1 MEHMYKE
8 LFLFKWALLLLFIT
22 VVGSVAANLALPMYL
37 SEVINTA
44 IPNGDK
50 VQVVSIGGTMLL
62 FVLLGVV
69 CSVGTGF
76 FASLASVGFGKSVR
90 SKIFRKVQFYSQ
102 TEFDGFSTSS
112 LITRTNNDVVQV
124 QTFMNMLLK
133 VCLMAPIMCIG
144 GVVLALAKSATMS
157 MILIIS
163 LPVMIAFVLIIARLA
178 SPLSRKMQE
187 KLDEINLVTREKLT
201 GIRVAR
207 AFGTEQFEEQR
218 FHRVNDE
225 FMLNTIR
232 MNSIMGIMI
241 PGLSLIL
248 YATMVALIAFGG
260 YQIINIHTA
269 IPIGDIIA
277 VIQYVMQ
284 IMMSVMMLSM
294 IFVMYPRAAVS
305 AGRINEVLETLPA
318 VSGSD
323 DGVTETDRR
332 GYVSFRDV
340 TFTFPHAEAPAI
352 EHISFDSAPGE
363 VTAIIGSTGS
373 GKSTLV
379 NLIPRFYDVQ
389 QGEVLVDGVNVKDME
404 LRTLRGKIGLVPQK
418 AFLFKGTIA
427 ENVGYGLE
435 HPDQRDVEHAVS
447 IAQSYDFVTAK
458 EGGFEAPI
466 SQGGSNV
473 SGGQRQRLA
482 IARAIARKPEI
493 YLFDDSFSALDY
505 KTDAALRAALLTE
518 AGDATVI
525 LVAQRVSTIKNADR
539 ILVLE
544 DGRCVGQGRHEE
556 LMKSC
561 EVYREIVY
569 SQLTQEEAGKNE
581 TKQP

>member
-1 MEHMYKE
+1 MKKMYKE
-8 LFLFKWALLLLFIT
+8 LFLFKWALLLLILT
-22 VVGSVAANLALPMYL
+22 VIGSVAANLALPMYL

-44 IPNGDK
+44 IPAGDK
-50 VQVVSIGGTMLL
+50 VRIVSIGGTMLL
-62 FVLLGVV
+62 FVLLGVL

-76 FASLASVGFGKSVR
+76 FASLASVGFGRNVR
-90 SKIFRKVQFYSQ
+90 SRIFRKVQYYSQ

-144 GVVLALAKSATMS
+144 GVVLALAKSVTMS
-157 MILIIS
+157 MILIVS

-207 AFGTEQFEEQR
+207 AFGTEQFEEER
-218 FHRVNDE
+218 FNRVNDE
-225 FMLNTIR
+225 FMVNTVR
-232 MNSIMGIMI
+232 MNSVMGIMI

-305 AGRINEVLETLPA
+305 AGRINEVLDTVPVVA
-318 VSGSD
+318 D
-323 DGVTETDRR
+323 CDGAVTETGIK

-340 TFTFPHAEAPAI
+340 TFTFPNAEAPAL
-352 EHISFDSAPGE
+352 EHISFDSSPRE
-363 VTAIIGSTGS
+363 VTAVIGSTGS
-373 GKSTLV
+373 GKSTLI

-389 QGEVLVDGVNVKDME
+389 EGEILVDGVNVKEMSLE
-404 LRTLRGKIGLVPQK
+404 TLRGKIGLVPQK
-418 AFLFKGTIA
+418 AFLFRGTIA
-427 ENVGYGLE
+427 ENVGYGQE
-435 HPDQRDVEHAVS
+435 EPNQANVEHAVMT
-447 IAQSYDFVTAK
+447 AQSYDFVTAK
-458 EGGFEAPI
+458 EGGFDAPI
-466 SQGGSNV
+466 SQGGANV

-493 YLFDDSFSALDY
+493 YIFDDSFSALDY
-505 KTDAALRAALLTE
+505 KTDAALRKALLSE
-518 AGDATVI
+518 AKEATVI

-569 SQLTQEEAGKNE
+569 SQLTQEEAEKDE
-581 TKQP
+581 V

>member
-1 MEHMYKE
+1 MKKMYKE
-8 LFLFKWALLLLFIT
+8 LFLFKWALLLLILT
-22 VVGSVAANLALPMYL
+22 VIGSVAANLALPMYL

-44 IPNGDK
+44 IPAGDK
-50 VQVVSIGGTMLL
+50 VRIVSIGGTMLL
-62 FVLLGVV
+62 FVLMGVL

-76 FASLASVGFGKSVR
+76 FASLASVGFGRNVR
-90 SKIFRKVQFYSQ
+90 SRIFRKVQYYSQ

-133 VCLMAPIMCIG
+133 VCLMAPVMCIG
-144 GVVLALAKSATMS
+144 GVVLALAKSVTMS
-157 MILIIS
+157 MILIVS

-207 AFGTEQFEEQR
+207 AFGTEQFEEER
-218 FHRVNDE
+218 FNRVNDE
-225 FMLNTIR
+225 FMVNTVR
-232 MNSIMGIMI
+232 MNSVMGIMI

-305 AGRINEVLETLPA
+305 AGRINEVLDTVPVVA
-318 VSGSD
+318 D
-323 DGVTETDRR
+323 CDGAVTETGIK

-340 TFTFPHAEAPAI
+340 TFTFPNAEAPAL
-352 EHISFDSAPGE
+352 EHISFDSSPGE
-363 VTAIIGSTGS
+363 VTAVIGSTGS
-373 GKSTLV
+373 GKSTLI

-389 QGEVLVDGVNVKDME
+389 EGAILVDGVNVKEMSLE
-404 LRTLRGKIGLVPQK
+404 TLRGKIGLVPQK
-418 AFLFKGTIA
+418 AFLFRGTIP
-427 ENVGYGLE
+427 ENVGYGQE
-435 HPDQRDVEHAVS
+435 EPNQANVEHAVMT
-447 IAQSYDFVTAK
+447 AQSYDFVTAK
-458 EGGFEAPI
+458 EGGFDAPI
-466 SQGGSNV
+466 SQGGANV

-493 YLFDDSFSALDY
+493 YIFDDSFSALDY
-505 KTDAALRAALLTE
+505 KTDAALRKALLSE
-518 AGDATVI
+518 AKEATVI

-569 SQLTQEEAGKNE
+569 SQLTQEEAEKDE
-581 TKQP
+581 V

>member
-1 MEHMYKE
+1 MKKMYKE
-8 LFLFKWALLLLFIT
+8 LFLFKWALLLLILT
-22 VVGSVAANLALPMYL
+22 VIGSVAANLALPMYL

-44 IPNGDK
+44 IPAGDK
-50 VQVVSIGGTMLL
+50 VRIVSIGGTMLL
-62 FVLLGVV
+62 FVLLGVL

-76 FASLASVGFGKSVR
+76 FASLASVGFGRNVR
-90 SKIFRKVQFYSQ
+90 SRIFRKVQYYSQ

-144 GVVLALAKSATMS
+144 GVVLALAKSVTMS
-157 MILIIS
+157 MILIVS

-207 AFGTEQFEEQR
+207 AFGTEQFEEER
-218 FHRVNDE
+218 FNRVNDE
-225 FMLNTIR
+225 FMVNTVR
-232 MNSIMGIMI
+232 MNSVMGIMI

-305 AGRINEVLETLPA
+305 AGRINEVLDTVPVVA
-318 VSGSD
+318 D
-323 DGVTETDRR
+323 CDGAVTETGIK

-340 TFTFPHAEAPAI
+340 TFTFPNAEAPAL
-352 EHISFDSAPGE
+352 EHISFDSSPGE
-363 VTAIIGSTGS
+363 VTAVIGSTGS
-373 GKSTLV
+373 GKSTLI

-389 QGEVLVDGVNVKDME
+389 EGEILVDGVNVKEMSLE
-404 LRTLRGKIGLVPQK
+404 TLRDKIGLVPQK
-418 AFLFKGTIA
+418 AFLFRGTIA
-427 ENVGYGLE
+427 ENVGYGQE
-435 HPDQRDVEHAVS
+435 EPNQANVEHAVMT
-447 IAQSYDFVTAK
+447 AQSYDFVTAK
-458 EGGFEAPI
+458 EGGFDAPI
-466 SQGGSNV
+466 SQGGANV

-493 YLFDDSFSALDY
+493 YIFDDSFSALDY
-505 KTDAALRAALLTE
+505 KTDAALRKALLSE
-518 AGDATVI
+518 AKEATVI

-569 SQLTQEEAGKNE
+569 SQLTQEEAEKDE
-581 TKQP
+581 V

>member
-1 MEHMYKE
+1 MKKMYKE
-8 LFLFKWALLLLFIT
+8 LFLFKWALLLLILT
-22 VVGSVAANLALPMYL
+22 VIGSVAANLALPMYL

-44 IPNGDK
+44 IPAGDK
-50 VQVVSIGGTMLL
+50 VRIVSIGGTMLL
-62 FVLLGVV
+62 FVLLGVL

-76 FASLASVGFGKSVR
+76 FASLASVGFGRNVR
-90 SKIFRKVQFYSQ
+90 SRIFRKVQYYSQ
-102 TEFDGFSTSS
+102 TEFDEFSTSS

-144 GVVLALAKSATMS
+144 GVVLALAKSVTMS
-157 MILIIS
+157 MILIVS

-207 AFGTEQFEEQR
+207 AFGTEQFEEER
-218 FHRVNDE
+218 FNRVNDE
-225 FMLNTIR
+225 FMINTVR
-232 MNSIMGIMI
+232 MNSVMGIMI

-305 AGRINEVLETLPA
+305 AGRINEVLDTVPVVA
-318 VSGSD
+318 D
-323 DGVTETDRR
+323 CDGAVTETGIK

-340 TFTFPHAEAPAI
+340 TFTFPNAEAPAL
-352 EHISFDSAPGE
+352 EHISFDSSPGE
-363 VTAIIGSTGS
+363 VTAVIGSTGS
-373 GKSTLV
+373 GKSTLI

-389 QGEVLVDGVNVKDME
+389 EGEILVDGVNVKEMSLE
-404 LRTLRGKIGLVPQK
+404 TLRGKIGLVPQK
-418 AFLFKGTIA
+418 AFLFRGTIA
-427 ENVGYGLE
+427 ENVGYGQDE
-435 HPDQRDVEHAVS
+435 PNQANVEHAVMT
-447 IAQSYDFVTAK
+447 AQSYDFVTAK
-458 EGGFEAPI
+458 EGGFDAPI
-466 SQGGSNV
+466 SQGGANV

-493 YLFDDSFSALDY
+493 YIFDDSFSALDY
-505 KTDAALRAALLTE
+505 KTDAALRKALLSE
-518 AGDATVI
+518 AKEATVI

-569 SQLTQEEAGKNE
+569 SQLTQEEAEKDE
-581 TKQP
+581 V

>member
-1 MEHMYKE
+1 MKKMYKE
-8 LFLFKWALLLLFIT
+8 LFLFKWALLLLILT
-22 VVGSVAANLALPMYL
+22 VIGSVAANLALPMYL

-44 IPNGDK
+44 IPAGDK
-50 VQVVSIGGTMLL
+50 VRIVSIGGTMLL
-62 FVLLGVV
+62 FVLLGVL

-76 FASLASVGFGKSVR
+76 FASLASVGFGRNVR
-90 SKIFRKVQFYSQ
+90 SRIFRKVQYYSQ

-144 GVVLALAKSATMS
+144 GVVLALAKSVTMS
-157 MILIIS
+157 MILIVS

-207 AFGTEQFEEQR
+207 AFGTEQFEEER
-218 FHRVNDE
+218 FNRVNDE
-225 FMLNTIR
+225 FMVNTVR
-232 MNSIMGIMI
+232 MNSVMGIMI

-305 AGRINEVLETLPA
+305 AGRINEVLDTVPVVA
-318 VSGSD
+318 D
-323 DGVTETDRR
+323 CDGAVTETGIK

-340 TFTFPHAEAPAI
+340 TFTFPNAEAPAL
-352 EHISFDSAPGE
+352 EHISFDSSPGE
-363 VTAIIGSTGS
+363 VTAVIGSTGS
-373 GKSTLV
+373 GKSTLI

-389 QGEVLVDGVNVKDME
+389 EGEILVDGVNVKEMSLE
-404 LRTLRGKIGLVPQK
+404 TLRGKIGLVPQK
-418 AFLFKGTIA
+418 AFLFRGTIA
-427 ENVGYGLE
+427 ENVGYGQE
-435 HPDQRDVEHAVS
+435 VPNQANVEHAVMT
-447 IAQSYDFVTAK
+447 AQSYDFVTAK
-458 EGGFEAPI
+458 EGGFDAPI
-466 SQGGSNV
+466 SQGGANV

-493 YLFDDSFSALDY
+493 YIFDDSFSALDY
-505 KTDAALRAALLTE
+505 KTDAALRKALLSE
-518 AGDATVI
+518 AKEATVI

-569 SQLTQEEAGKNE
+569 SQLTQEEAEKDE
-581 TKQP
+581 V

>member
-1 MEHMYKE
+1 MKKMYKE
-8 LFLFKWALLLLFIT
+8 LFLFKWALLLLILT
-22 VVGSVAANLALPMYL
+22 VIGSVAANLALPMYL

-44 IPNGDK
+44 IPAGDK
-50 VQVVSIGGTMLL
+50 VRIVSIGGTMLL
-62 FVLLGVV
+62 FVLLGVL

-76 FASLASVGFGKSVR
+76 FASLASVGFGRNVR
-90 SKIFRKVQFYSQ
+90 SRIFRKVQYYSQ

-144 GVVLALAKSATMS
+144 GVVLALAKSVTMS
-157 MILIIS
+157 MILIVS
-163 LPVMIAFVLIIARLA
+163 LPVMIAFVLIIARLP

-207 AFGTEQFEEQR
+207 AFGTEQFEEER
-218 FHRVNDE
+218 FNRVNDE
-225 FMLNTIR
+225 FMVNTVR
-232 MNSIMGIMI
+232 MNSVMGIMI

-305 AGRINEVLETLPA
+305 AGRINEVLDTVPVVA
-318 VSGSD
+318 D
-323 DGVTETDRR
+323 CDGAVTETGIK

-340 TFTFPHAEAPAI
+340 TFTFPNAEAPAL
-352 EHISFDSAPGE
+352 EHISFDSSPGE
-363 VTAIIGSTGS
+363 VTAVIGSTGS
-373 GKSTLV
+373 GKSTLI

-389 QGEVLVDGVNVKDME
+389 EGEILVDGVNVKEMSLE
-404 LRTLRGKIGLVPQK
+404 TLRGKIGLVPQK
-418 AFLFKGTIA
+418 AFLFRGTIA
-427 ENVGYGLE
+427 ENVGYGQGE
-435 HPDQRDVEHAVS
+435 PNQANVEHAVMT
-447 IAQSYDFVTAK
+447 AQSYDFVTAK
-458 EGGFEAPI
+458 EGGFDAPI
-466 SQGGSNV
+466 SQGGANV

-493 YLFDDSFSALDY
+493 YIFDDSFSALDY
-505 KTDAALRAALLTE
+505 KTDAALRKALLSE
-518 AGDATVI
+518 AKEATVI

-569 SQLTQEEAGKNE
+569 SQLTQEEAEKDE
-581 TKQP
+581 V

>member
-1 MEHMYKE
+1 MKKMYKE
-8 LFLFKWALLLLFIT
+8 LFLFKWALLLLILT
-22 VVGSVAANLALPMYL
+22 VIGSVAANLALPMYL

-44 IPNGDK
+44 IPAGDK
-50 VQVVSIGGTMLL
+50 VRIVSIGGTMLL
-62 FVLLGVV
+62 FVLLGVL

-76 FASLASVGFGKSVR
+76 FASLASVGFGRNVR
-90 SKIFRKVQFYSQ
+90 SRIFRKVQYYSQ

-144 GVVLALAKSATMS
+144 GVVLALAKSVTMS
-157 MILIIS
+157 MILIVS

-207 AFGTEQFEEQR
+207 AFGTEQFEEER
-218 FHRVNDE
+218 FNRVNDE
-225 FMLNTIR
+225 FMVNTVR
-232 MNSIMGIMI
+232 MNSVMGIMI

-305 AGRINEVLETLPA
+305 AGRINEVLDTVPVVA
-318 VSGSD
+318 D
-323 DGVTETDRR
+323 CDGAVTETGIK

-340 TFTFPHAEAPAI
+340 TFTFPNAEAPAL
-352 EHISFDSAPGE
+352 EHISFDSSPGE
-363 VTAIIGSTGS
+363 VTAVIGSTGS
-373 GKSTLV
+373 GKSTLI

-389 QGEVLVDGVNVKDME
+389 EGEILVDGVNVKEMSLE
-404 LRTLRGKIGLVPQK
+404 TLRRKIGLVPQK
-418 AFLFKGTIA
+418 AFLFRGTIA
-427 ENVGYGLE
+427 ENVGYGQE
-435 HPDQRDVEHAVS
+435 EPNQANVEHAVMT
-447 IAQSYDFVTAK
+447 AQSYDFVTAK
-458 EGGFEAPI
+458 EGGFDAPI
-466 SQGGSNV
+466 SQGGANV

-493 YLFDDSFSALDY
+493 YIFDDSFSALDY
-505 KTDAALRAALLTE
+505 KTDAALRKALLSE
-518 AGDATVI
+518 AKEATVI

-569 SQLTQEEAGKNE
+569 SQLTQEEAEKDE
-581 TKQP
+581 V

>member
-1 MEHMYKE
+1 MKKMYKE
-8 LFLFKWALLLLFIT
+8 LFLFKWALLLLILT
-22 VVGSVAANLALPMYL
+22 VIGSVAANLALPMYL

-44 IPNGDK
+44 IPAGDK
-50 VQVVSIGGTMLL
+50 VRIVSIGGTMLL
-62 FVLLGVV
+62 FVLLGVL

-76 FASLASVGFGKSVR
+76 FASLASVGFGRNVR
-90 SKIFRKVQFYSQ
+90 SRIFRKVQYYSQ

-144 GVVLALAKSATMS
+144 GVVQALAKSVTMS
-157 MILIIS
+157 MILIVS

-207 AFGTEQFEEQR
+207 AFGTEQFEEER
-218 FHRVNDE
+218 FNRVNDE
-225 FMLNTIR
+225 FMVNTVR
-232 MNSIMGIMI
+232 MNSVMGIMI

-305 AGRINEVLETLPA
+305 AGRINEVLDTVPVVA
-318 VSGSD
+318 D
-323 DGVTETDRR
+323 CDGAVTETGIK

-340 TFTFPHAEAPAI
+340 TFTFPNAEAPAL
-352 EHISFDSAPGE
+352 EHISFDSSPGE
-363 VTAIIGSTGS
+363 VTAVIGSTGS
-373 GKSTLV
+373 GKSTLI

-389 QGEVLVDGVNVKDME
+389 EGEILVDGVNVKEMSLE
-404 LRTLRGKIGLVPQK
+404 TLRGKIGLVPQK
-418 AFLFKGTIA
+418 AFLFRGTIA
-427 ENVGYGLE
+427 ENVGYGQE
-435 HPDQRDVEHAVS
+435 EPNQANVEHAVMT
-447 IAQSYDFVTAK
+447 AQSYDFVTAK
-458 EGGFEAPI
+458 EGGFDAPI
-466 SQGGSNV
+466 SQGGANV

-493 YLFDDSFSALDY
+493 YIFDDSFSALDY
-505 KTDAALRAALLTE
+505 KTDAALRKALLSE
-518 AGDATVI
+518 AKEATVV

-569 SQLTQEEAGKNE
+569 SQLTQEEAEKDE
-581 TKQP
+581 V

>member
-1 MEHMYKE
+1 MKKMYKE
-8 LFLFKWALLLLFIT
+8 LFLFKWALLLLILT
-22 VVGSVAANLALPMYL
+22 VIGSVAANLALPMYL

-44 IPNGDK
+44 IPAGDK
-50 VQVVSIGGTMLL
+50 VRIVSIGGTMLL
-62 FVLLGVV
+62 FVLLGVL

-76 FASLASVGFGKSVR
+76 FASLASVGFGRNVR
-90 SKIFRKVQFYSQ
+90 SRIFRKVQYYSQ

-144 GVVLALAKSATMS
+144 GVVLALAKSVTMS
-157 MILIIS
+157 MILIVS

-207 AFGTEQFEEQR
+207 AFGTEQFEEER
-218 FHRVNDE
+218 FNRVNEE
-225 FMLNTIR
+225 FMVNTVR
-232 MNSIMGIMI
+232 MNSVMGIMI

-305 AGRINEVLETLPA
+305 AGRINEVLDTVPVVA
-318 VSGSD
+318 D
-323 DGVTETDRR
+323 CDGAVTETGIK
-332 GYVSFRDV
+332 GYVSFRYV
-340 TFTFPHAEAPAI
+340 TFTFPNAEAPAL
-352 EHISFDSAPGE
+352 EHISFDSSPGE
-363 VTAIIGSTGS
+363 VTAVIGSTGS
-373 GKSTLV
+373 GKSTLI

-389 QGEVLVDGVNVKDME
+389 EGEILVDGVNVKEMSLE
-404 LRTLRGKIGLVPQK
+404 TLRGKIGLVPQK
-418 AFLFKGTIA
+418 AFLFRGTIA
-427 ENVGYGLE
+427 ENVGYGQE
-435 HPDQRDVEHAVS
+435 EPNQANVEHAVMT
-447 IAQSYDFVTAK
+447 AQSYDFVTAK
-458 EGGFEAPI
+458 EGGFDAPI
-466 SQGGSNV
+466 SHGGANV

-493 YLFDDSFSALDY
+493 YIFDDSFSALDY
-505 KTDAALRAALLTE
+505 KTDAALRKALLSE
-518 AGDATVI
+518 AKEATVI

-569 SQLTQEEAGKNE
+569 SQLTQEEAEKDE
-581 TKQP
+581 V

>member
-1 MEHMYKE
+1 MKKMYKE
-8 LFLFKWALLLLFIT
+8 LFLFKWALLLLILT
-22 VVGSVAANLALPMYL
+22 VIGSVAANLALPMYL

-44 IPNGDK
+44 IPAGDK
-50 VQVVSIGGTMLL
+50 VRIVSIGGTMLL
-62 FVLLGVV
+62 FVLLGVL

-76 FASLASVGFGKSVR
+76 FASLASVGFGRNVR
-90 SKIFRKVQFYSQ
+90 SRIFRKVQYYSQ

-144 GVVLALAKSATMS
+144 GVVLALAKSVTMS
-157 MILIIS
+157 IILIVS

-207 AFGTEQFEEQR
+207 AFGTEQFEEER
-218 FHRVNDE
+218 FNRVNDE
-225 FMLNTIR
+225 FMVNTVR
-232 MNSIMGIMI
+232 MNSVMGIMI

-305 AGRINEVLETLPA
+305 AGRINEVLDTVPVVA
-318 VSGSD
+318 D
-323 DGVTETDRR
+323 CDGAVTETGIK

-340 TFTFPHAEAPAI
+340 TFTFPNAEAPAL
-352 EHISFDSAPGE
+352 EHISFDSSPGE
-363 VTAIIGSTGS
+363 VTAVIGSTGS
-373 GKSTLV
+373 GKSTLI

-389 QGEVLVDGVNVKDME
+389 EGEILVDGVNVKEMSLE
-404 LRTLRGKIGLVPQK
+404 TLRGKIGLVPQK
-418 AFLFKGTIA
+418 AFLFRGTIA
-427 ENVGYGLE
+427 ENVGYGQDE
-435 HPDQRDVEHAVS
+435 PNQANVEHAVMT
-447 IAQSYDFVTAK
+447 AQSYDFVTAK
-458 EGGFEAPI
+458 EGGFDAPI
-466 SQGGSNV
+466 SQGGANV

-493 YLFDDSFSALDY
+493 YIFDDSFSALDY
-505 KTDAALRAALLTE
+505 KTDAALRKALLSE
-518 AGDATVI
+518 AKEATVI

-569 SQLTQEEAGKNE
+569 SQLTQEEAEKDE
-581 TKQP
+581 V

>member
-1 MEHMYKE
+1 MKKMYKE
-8 LFLFKWALLLLFIT
+8 LFLFKWALLLLILT
-22 VVGSVAANLALPMYL
+22 VIGSVAANLALPMYL

-44 IPNGDK
+44 IPAGDK
-50 VQVVSIGGTMLL
+50 VRIVSIGGTMLL
-62 FVLLGVV
+62 FVLLGVL

-76 FASLASVGFGKSVR
+76 FASLASVGFGRNVR
-90 SKIFRKVQFYSQ
+90 SRIFRKVQYYSQ

-144 GVVLALAKSATMS
+144 GVVLALAKSVTMS
-157 MILIIS
+157 MILIVS

-207 AFGTEQFEEQR
+207 AFGTEQFEEER
-218 FHRVNDE
+218 FNRVNDE
-225 FMLNTIR
+225 FMVNTVR
-232 MNSIMGIMI
+232 MNSVMGIMI

-305 AGRINEVLETLPA
+305 AGRINEVLDTVPVVA
-318 VSGSD
+318 D
-323 DGVTETDRR
+323 CDGAVTETGIK

-340 TFTFPHAEAPAI
+340 TFTFPNAEAPAL
-352 EHISFDSAPGE
+352 EHISFDSSPGE
-363 VTAIIGSTGS
+363 VTAVIGSTGS
-373 GKSTLV
+373 SKSTLI

-389 QGEVLVDGVNVKDME
+389 EGEILVDGVNVKEMSLE
-404 LRTLRGKIGLVPQK
+404 TLRGKIGLVPQK
-418 AFLFKGTIA
+418 AFLFRGTIA
-427 ENVGYGLE
+427 ENVGYGQE
-435 HPDQRDVEHAVS
+435 EPNQANVEHAVMT
-447 IAQSYDFVTAK
+447 AQSYDFVTAK
-458 EGGFEAPI
+458 EGGFDAPI
-466 SQGGSNV
+466 SQGGANV

-493 YLFDDSFSALDY
+493 YIFDDSFSALDY
-505 KTDAALRAALLTE
+505 KTDAALRKALLSE
-518 AGDATVI
+518 AKEATVI

-569 SQLTQEEAGKNE
+569 SQLTQEEAEKDE
-581 TKQP
+581 V

>member
-1 MEHMYKE
+1 MKKMYKE
-8 LFLFKWALLLLFIT
+8 LFLFKWALLLLILT
-22 VVGSVAANLALPMYL
+22 VIGSVAANLALPMYL

-44 IPNGDK
+44 IPAGDK
-50 VQVVSIGGTMLL
+50 VRIVSIGGTMLL
-62 FVLLGVV
+62 FVLLGVL

-76 FASLASVGFGKSVR
+76 FASLASVGFGRNVR
-90 SKIFRKVQFYSQ
+90 SRIFRKVQYYSQ

-144 GVVLALAKSATMS
+144 GVVLALAKSVTMS
-157 MILIIS
+157 MILIVS

-207 AFGTEQFEEQR
+207 AFGTEQFEEER
-218 FHRVNDE
+218 FNRVNDE
-225 FMLNTIR
+225 FMINTVR
-232 MNSIMGIMI
+232 MNSVMGIMI

-305 AGRINEVLETLPA
+305 AGRINEVLDTVPVVA
-318 VSGSD
+318 D
-323 DGVTETDRR
+323 CDGAVTETGIK

-340 TFTFPHAEAPAI
+340 TFTFPNAEAPAL
-352 EHISFDSAPGE
+352 EHISFDSSPGE
-363 VTAIIGSTGS
+363 VTAVIGSTGS
-373 GKSTLV
+373 GKSTLI

-389 QGEVLVDGVNVKDME
+389 EGEILVDGVNVKEMSLE
-404 LRTLRGKIGLVPQK
+404 TLRGKIGLVPQK
-418 AFLFKGTIA
+418 AFLFRGTIA
-427 ENVGYGLE
+427 ENVGYGQE
-435 HPDQRDVEHAVS
+435 EPNQANVEHAVMT
-447 IAQSYDFVTAK
+447 AQSYDFVTAK
-458 EGGFEAPI
+458 EGGFDAPI
-466 SQGGSNV
+466 SQGGANV

-493 YLFDDSFSALDY
+493 YIFDDSFSALDY
-505 KTDAALRAALLTE
+505 KTDAALRKALLSE
-518 AGDATVI
+518 AKEATVI

-569 SQLTQEEAGKNE
+569 SQLTQEEAEKDE
-581 TKQP
+581 V

>member
-1 MEHMYKE
+1 MKKMYKE
-8 LFLFKWALLLLFIT
+8 LFLFKWALLLLILT
-22 VVGSVAANLALPMYL
+22 VIGSVAANLALPMYL

-44 IPNGDK
+44 IPAGDK
-50 VQVVSIGGTMLL
+50 VRIVSIGGTMLL
-62 FVLLGVV
+62 FVLLGVL

-76 FASLASVGFGKSVR
+76 FASLASVGFGRNVR
-90 SKIFRKVQFYSQ
+90 SRIFRKVQYYSQ

-133 VCLMAPIMCIG
+133 VCLMAPVMCIG
-144 GVVLALAKSATMS
+144 GVVLALAKSVTMS
-157 MILIIS
+157 MILIVS

-207 AFGTEQFEEQR
+207 AFGTEQFEEER
-218 FHRVNDE
+218 FNRVNDE
-225 FMLNTIR
+225 FMVNTVR
-232 MNSIMGIMI
+232 MNSVMGIMI

-305 AGRINEVLETLPA
+305 AGRINEVLDTVPVVA
-318 VSGSD
+318 D
-323 DGVTETDRR
+323 CDGAVTETGIK

-340 TFTFPHAEAPAI
+340 TFTFPNAEAPAL
-352 EHISFDSAPGE
+352 EHISFDSSPGE
-363 VTAIIGSTGS
+363 VTAVIGSTGS
-373 GKSTLV
+373 RKSTLI

-389 QGEVLVDGVNVKDME
+389 EGEILVDGVNVKEMSLE
-404 LRTLRGKIGLVPQK
+404 TLRGKIGLVPQK
-418 AFLFKGTIA
+418 AFLFRGTIA
-427 ENVGYGLE
+427 ENVGYGQE
-435 HPDQRDVEHAVS
+435 EPNQANVEHAVMT
-447 IAQSYDFVTAK
+447 AQSYDFVTAK
-458 EGGFEAPI
+458 EGGFDAPI
-466 SQGGSNV
+466 SQGGANV

-493 YLFDDSFSALDY
+493 YIFDDSFSALDY
-505 KTDAALRAALLTE
+505 KTDAALRKALLSE
-518 AGDATVI
+518 AKEATVI

-569 SQLTQEEAGKNE
+569 SQLTQEEAEKDE
-581 TKQP
+581 V

>member
-1 MEHMYKE
+1 MKKMYKE
-8 LFLFKWALLLLFIT
+8 LFLFKWALLLLILT
-22 VVGSVAANLALPMYL
+22 VIGSVAANLALPMYL

-44 IPNGDK
+44 IPAGDK
-50 VQVVSIGGTMLL
+50 VRIVSIGGTMLL
-62 FVLLGVV
+62 FVLLGVL

-76 FASLASVGFGKSVR
+76 FASLASVGFGRNVR
-90 SKIFRKVQFYSQ
+90 SRIFRKVQYYSQ

-144 GVVLALAKSATMS
+144 GVVLALAKSVTMS
-157 MILIIS
+157 MILIVS

-207 AFGTEQFEEQR
+207 AFGTEQFEEER
-218 FHRVNDE
+218 FNRVNDE
-225 FMLNTIR
+225 FMVNTVR
-232 MNSIMGIMI
+232 MNSVMGIMI

-305 AGRINEVLETLPA
+305 AGRINEVLDTVPVVA
-318 VSGSD
+318 D
-323 DGVTETDRR
+323 CDGAVTETGIK

-340 TFTFPHAEAPAI
+340 TFTFPNAEAPAL
-352 EHISFDSAPGE
+352 EHISFDSSPGE
-363 VTAIIGSTGS
+363 VTAVIGSTGS
-373 GKSTLV
+373 GKSTLI

-389 QGEVLVDGVNVKDME
+389 EGEILVDGVNVKEMSLE
-404 LRTLRGKIGLVPQK
+404 TLRGKIGLVPQK
-418 AFLFKGTIA
+418 AFLFRGTIA
-427 ENVGYGLE
+427 ENVGYGQE
-435 HPDQRDVEHAVS
+435 EPNQANVEHAVMT
-447 IAQSYDFVTAK
+447 AQSYDFVTAK
-458 EGGFEAPI
+458 EGGFDAPI
-466 SQGGSNV
+466 SQGGANV

-493 YLFDDSFSALDY
+493 YIFDDSFSALDY
-505 KTDAALRAALLTE
+505 KTDAALRKALLSE
-518 AGDATVI
+518 AKEATVI

-544 DGRCVGQGRHEE
+544 DGRCAGQGRHEE

-569 SQLTQEEAGKNE
+569 SQLTQEEAE
-581 TKQP
+581 TDEV

>member
-1 MEHMYKE
+1 MKKMYKE
-8 LFLFKWALLLLFIT
+8 LFLFKWALLLLILT
-22 VVGSVAANLALPMYL
+22 VIGSVAANLALPMYL

-44 IPNGDK
+44 IPAGDK
-50 VQVVSIGGTMLL
+50 VRIVSIGGTMLL
-62 FVLLGVV
+62 FVLLGVL

-76 FASLASVGFGKSVR
+76 FASLASVGFGRNVR
-90 SKIFRKVQFYSQ
+90 SRIFRKVQYYSQ

-133 VCLMAPIMCIG
+133 VCLMAPVMCIG
-144 GVVLALAKSATMS
+144 GVVLALAKSVTMS
-157 MILIIS
+157 MILIVS

-207 AFGTEQFEEQR
+207 AFGTEQFEEER
-218 FHRVNDE
+218 FNRVNDE
-225 FMLNTIR
+225 FMINTVR
-232 MNSIMGIMI
+232 MNSVMGIMI

-305 AGRINEVLETLPA
+305 AGRINEVLDTVPVVA
-318 VSGSD
+318 D
-323 DGVTETDRR
+323 CDGAVTETGIK

-340 TFTFPHAEAPAI
+340 TFTFPNAEAPAL
-352 EHISFDSAPGE
+352 EHISFDSSPGE
-363 VTAIIGSTGS
+363 VTAVIGSTGS
-373 GKSTLV
+373 GKSTLI

-389 QGEVLVDGVNVKDME
+389 EGEILVDGVNVKEMSLE
-404 LRTLRGKIGLVPQK
+404 TLRGKIGLVPQK
-418 AFLFKGTIA
+418 AFLFRGTIA
-427 ENVGYGLE
+427 ENVGYGQE
-435 HPDQRDVEHAVS
+435 EPNQANVEHAVMT
-447 IAQSYDFVTAK
+447 AQSYDFVTAK
-458 EGGFEAPI
+458 EGGFDAPI
-466 SQGGSNV
+466 SQGGANV

-493 YLFDDSFSALDY
+493 YIFDDSFSALDY
-505 KTDAALRAALLTE
+505 KTDAALRKALLSE
-518 AGDATVI
+518 AKEATVI

-569 SQLTQEEAGKNE
+569 SQLTQEEAEKDE
-581 TKQP
+581 V

>member
-1 MEHMYKE
+1 MKKMYKE
-8 LFLFKWALLLLFIT
+8 LFLFKWALLLLILT
-22 VVGSVAANLALPMYL
+22 VIGSVAANLALPMYL

-44 IPNGDK
+44 IPAGDK
-50 VQVVSIGGTMLL
+50 VRIVSIGGTMLL
-62 FVLLGVV
+62 FVLLGVL

-76 FASLASVGFGKSVR
+76 FASLASGGFGRNVR
-90 SKIFRKVQFYSQ
+90 SRIFRKVQYYSQ

-144 GVVLALAKSATMS
+144 GVVLALAKSVTMS
-157 MILIIS
+157 MILIVS

-207 AFGTEQFEEQR
+207 AFGTEQFEEER
-218 FHRVNDE
+218 FNRVNDE
-225 FMLNTIR
+225 FMVNTVR
-232 MNSIMGIMI
+232 MNSVMGIMI

-305 AGRINEVLETLPA
+305 AGRINEVLDTVPVVA
-318 VSGSD
+318 D
-323 DGVTETDRR
+323 CDGAVTETGIK
-332 GYVSFRDV
+332 GYVSFRGV
-340 TFTFPHAEAPAI
+340 TFTFPNAEAPAL
-352 EHISFDSAPGE
+352 EHISFDSSPGE
-363 VTAIIGSTGS
+363 VTAVIGSTGS
-373 GKSTLV
+373 GKSTLI

-389 QGEVLVDGVNVKDME
+389 EGEILVDGVNVKEMSLE
-404 LRTLRGKIGLVPQK
+404 TLRGKIGLVPQK
-418 AFLFKGTIA
+418 AFLFRGTIA
-427 ENVGYGLE
+427 ENVGYGQE
-435 HPDQRDVEHAVS
+435 EPNQANVEHAVMT
-447 IAQSYDFVTAK
+447 AQSYDFVTAK
-458 EGGFEAPI
+458 EGGFDAPI
-466 SQGGSNV
+466 SQGGANV

-493 YLFDDSFSALDY
+493 YIFDDSFSALDY
-505 KTDAALRAALLTE
+505 KTDAALRKALLSE
-518 AGDATVI
+518 AKEATVI

-569 SQLTQEEAGKNE
+569 SQLTQEEAEKDE
-581 TKQP
+581 V

>member
-1 MEHMYKE
+1 MKKMYKE
-8 LFLFKWALLLLFIT
+8 LFLFKWALLLLILT
-22 VVGSVAANLALPMYL
+22 VIGSVAANLALPMYL

-44 IPNGDK
+44 IPAGDK
-50 VQVVSIGGTMLL
+50 VRIVSIGGTMLL
-62 FVLLGVV
+62 FVLLGVL

-76 FASLASVGFGKSVR
+76 FASLASVGFGRNVR
-90 SKIFRKVQFYSQ
+90 SRIFRKVQYYSQ

-144 GVVLALAKSATMS
+144 GVVLALAKSVTMS
-157 MILIIS
+157 MILIVS

-207 AFGTEQFEEQR
+207 AFGTEQFEEER
-218 FHRVNDE
+218 FNRVNDE
-225 FMLNTIR
+225 FMINTVR
-232 MNSIMGIMI
+232 MNSVMGIMI

-305 AGRINEVLETLPA
+305 AGRINEVLDTVPVVA
-318 VSGSD
+318 D
-323 DGVTETDRR
+323 CDGAVTETGIK

-340 TFTFPHAEAPAI
+340 TFTFPNAEAPAL
-352 EHISFDSAPGE
+352 EHISFDSSPGE
-363 VTAIIGSTGS
+363 VTAVIGSTGS
-373 GKSTLV
+373 GKSTLI
-379 NLIPRFYDVQ
+379 NLIPRFYDEQ
-389 QGEVLVDGVNVKDME
+389 EGEILVDGVNVKEMSLE
-404 LRTLRGKIGLVPQK
+404 TLRGKIGLVPQK
-418 AFLFKGTIA
+418 AFLFRGTIA
-427 ENVGYGLE
+427 ENVGYGQDE
-435 HPDQRDVEHAVS
+435 PNQANVEHAVMT
-447 IAQSYDFVTAK
+447 AQSYDFVTAK
-458 EGGFEAPI
+458 EGGFDAPI
-466 SQGGSNV
+466 SQGGANV

-493 YLFDDSFSALDY
+493 YIFDDSFSALDY
-505 KTDAALRAALLTE
+505 KTDAALRKALLSE
-518 AGDATVI
+518 AKEATVI

-569 SQLTQEEAGKNE
+569 SQLTQEEAEKDE
-581 TKQP
+581 V

>member
-1 MEHMYKE
+1 MKKMYKE
-8 LFLFKWALLLLFIT
+8 LFLFKWALLLLILT
-22 VVGSVAANLALPMYL
+22 VIGSVAANLALPMYL

-44 IPNGDK
+44 IPAGDK
-50 VQVVSIGGTMLL
+50 VRIVSIGGTMLL
-62 FVLLGVV
+62 FVLLGVL

-76 FASLASVGFGKSVR
+76 FASLASVGFGRNVR
-90 SKIFRKVQFYSQ
+90 SRIFRKVQYYSQ
-102 TEFDGFSTSS
+102 TEFDEFSTSS

-144 GVVLALAKSATMS
+144 GVVLALAKSVTMS
-157 MILIIS
+157 MILIVS

-207 AFGTEQFEEQR
+207 AFGTEQFEEER
-218 FHRVNDE
+218 FNRVNDE
-225 FMLNTIR
+225 FMVNTVR
-232 MNSIMGIMI
+232 MNSVMGIMI

-305 AGRINEVLETLPA
+305 AGRINEVLDKVPVVA
-318 VSGSD
+318 D
-323 DGVTETDRR
+323 CDGAVTETGIK

-340 TFTFPHAEAPAI
+340 TFTFPNAEAPAL
-352 EHISFDSAPGE
+352 EHISFDSSPGE
-363 VTAIIGSTGS
+363 VTAVIGSTGS
-373 GKSTLV
+373 GKSTLI

-389 QGEVLVDGVNVKDME
+389 EGEILVDGVNVKEMSLE
-404 LRTLRGKIGLVPQK
+404 TLRGKIGLVPQK
-418 AFLFKGTIA
+418 AFLFRGTIA
-427 ENVGYGLE
+427 ENVGYGQE
-435 HPDQRDVEHAVS
+435 EPNQANVEHAVMT
-447 IAQSYDFVTAK
+447 AQSYDFVTAK
-458 EGGFEAPI
+458 EGGFDAPI
-466 SQGGSNV
+466 SQGGANV

-493 YLFDDSFSALDY
+493 YIFDDSFSALDY
-505 KTDAALRAALLTE
+505 KTDAALRKALLSE
-518 AGDATVI
+518 AKEATVI

-569 SQLTQEEAGKNE
+569 SQLTQEEAEKDE
-581 TKQP
+581 V

>member
-1 MEHMYKE
+1 MKKMYKE
-8 LFLFKWALLLLFIT
+8 LFLFKWALLLLILT
-22 VVGSVAANLALPMYL
+22 VIGSVAANLALPMYL

-44 IPNGDK
+44 IPAGDK
-50 VQVVSIGGTMLL
+50 VRIVSIGGTMLL
-62 FVLLGVV
+62 FVLLGVL

-76 FASLASVGFGKSVR
+76 FASLASVGFGRNVR
-90 SKIFRKVQFYSQ
+90 SRIFRKVQYYSQ

-144 GVVLALAKSATMS
+144 GVVLALAKSVTMS
-157 MILIIS
+157 MILIVS

-207 AFGTEQFEEQR
+207 AFGTEQFEEER
-218 FHRVNDE
+218 FNRVNDE
-225 FMLNTIR
+225 FMVNTVR
-232 MNSIMGIMI
+232 MNSVMGIMI

-277 VIQYVMQ
+277 VIQYMMQ

-305 AGRINEVLETLPA
+305 AGRINEVLDTVPVVA
-318 VSGSD
+318 D
-323 DGVTETDRR
+323 CDGAVTETGIK

-340 TFTFPHAEAPAI
+340 TFTFPNAEAPAL
-352 EHISFDSAPGE
+352 EHISFDSSPGE
-363 VTAIIGSTGS
+363 VTAVIGSTGS
-373 GKSTLV
+373 GKSTLI

-389 QGEVLVDGVNVKDME
+389 EGEILVDGVNVKEMSLE
-404 LRTLRGKIGLVPQK
+404 TLRGKIGLVPQK
-418 AFLFKGTIA
+418 AFLFRGTIA
-427 ENVGYGLE
+427 ENVGYGQE
-435 HPDQRDVEHAVS
+435 EPNQANVEHAVMT
-447 IAQSYDFVTAK
+447 AQSYDFVTAK
-458 EGGFEAPI
+458 EGGFDAPI
-466 SQGGSNV
+466 SQGGANV

-493 YLFDDSFSALDY
+493 YIFDDSFSALDY
-505 KTDAALRAALLTE
+505 KTDAALRKALLSE
-518 AGDATVI
+518 AKEATVI

-569 SQLTQEEAGKNE
+569 SQLTQEEAEKDE
-581 TKQP
+581 V

>member
-1 MEHMYKE
+1 MKKMYKE
-8 LFLFKWALLLLFIT
+8 LFLFKWALLLLILT
-22 VVGSVAANLALPMYL
+22 VIGSVAANLALPMYL

-44 IPNGDK
+44 IPAGDK
-50 VQVVSIGGTMLL
+50 VRIVSIGGTMLL
-62 FVLLGVV
+62 FVLLGVL

-76 FASLASVGFGKSVR
+76 FASLASVGFGRNVR
-90 SKIFRKVQFYSQ
+90 SRIFRKVQYYSQ

-144 GVVLALAKSATMS
+144 GVVLALAKSVTMS
-157 MILIIS
+157 MILIVS

-207 AFGTEQFEEQR
+207 AFGTEQFEEER
-218 FHRVNDE
+218 FNRVNDE
-225 FMLNTIR
+225 FMVNTVR
-232 MNSIMGIMI
+232 MNSVMGIMI

-305 AGRINEVLETLPA
+305 AGRINEVLDTVPVVA
-318 VSGSD
+318 D
-323 DGVTETDRR
+323 CDGAVTETGIK

-340 TFTFPHAEAPAI
+340 TFTFPNAEAPAL
-352 EHISFDSAPGE
+352 EHISFDSSPGE
-363 VTAIIGSTGS
+363 VTAVIGSTGS
-373 GKSTLV
+373 GKSTLI

-389 QGEVLVDGVNVKDME
+389 EGEILVDGVNVKE
-404 LRTLRGKIGLVPQK
+404 VSLETLRGKIGLVPQK
-418 AFLFKGTIA
+418 AFLFRGTIA
-427 ENVGYGLE
+427 ENVGYGQE
-435 HPDQRDVEHAVS
+435 EPNQANVEHAVMT
-447 IAQSYDFVTAK
+447 AQSYDFVTAK
-458 EGGFEAPI
+458 EGGFDAPI
-466 SQGGSNV
+466 SQGGANV

-493 YLFDDSFSALDY
+493 YIFDDSFSALDY
-505 KTDAALRAALLTE
+505 KTDAALRKALLSE
-518 AGDATVI
+518 AKEATVI

-569 SQLTQEEAGKNE
+569 SQLTQEEAEKDE
-581 TKQP
+581 V

>member
-1 MEHMYKE
+1 MKKMYKE
-8 LFLFKWALLLLFIT
+8 LFLFKWALLLLILT
-22 VVGSVAANLALPMYL
+22 VIGSVAANLALPMYL

-44 IPNGDK
+44 IPAGDK
-50 VQVVSIGGTMLL
+50 VRIVSIGGTMLL
-62 FVLLGVV
+62 FVLLGVL

-76 FASLASVGFGKSVR
+76 FASLASVGFGRNVR
-90 SKIFRKVQFYSQ
+90 SRIFRKVQYYSQ

-133 VCLMAPIMCIG
+133 VCLMAPVMCIG
-144 GVVLALAKSATMS
+144 GVVLALAKSVTMS
-157 MILIIS
+157 MILIVS

-207 AFGTEQFEEQR
+207 AFGTEQFEEER
-218 FHRVNDE
+218 FNRVNDE
-225 FMLNTIR
+225 FMVNTVR
-232 MNSIMGIMI
+232 MNSVMGIMI

-305 AGRINEVLETLPA
+305 VGRINEVLDTVPVVA
-318 VSGSD
+318 D
-323 DGVTETDRR
+323 CDGAVTETGIK

-340 TFTFPHAEAPAI
+340 TFTFPNAEAPAL
-352 EHISFDSAPGE
+352 EHISFDSSPGE
-363 VTAIIGSTGS
+363 VTAVIGSTGS
-373 GKSTLV
+373 GKSTLI

-389 QGEVLVDGVNVKDME
+389 EGEILVDGVNVKEMSLE
-404 LRTLRGKIGLVPQK
+404 TLRGKIGLVPQK
-418 AFLFKGTIA
+418 AFLFRGTIA
-427 ENVGYGLE
+427 ENVGYGQDE
-435 HPDQRDVEHAVS
+435 PNQANVEHAVMT
-447 IAQSYDFVTAK
+447 AQSYDFVTAK
-458 EGGFEAPI
+458 EGGFDAPI
-466 SQGGSNV
+466 SQGGANV

-493 YLFDDSFSALDY
+493 YIFDDSFSALDY
-505 KTDAALRAALLTE
+505 KTDAALRKALLSE
-518 AGDATVI
+518 AKEATVI

-569 SQLTQEEAGKNE
+569 SQLTQEEAEKDE
-581 TKQP
+581 V

>member
-1 MEHMYKE
+1 MKKMYKE
-8 LFLFKWALLLLFIT
+8 LFLFKWALLLLFLT
-22 VVGSVAANLALPMYL
+22 VIGSVAANLALPMYL

-44 IPNGDK
+44 IPAGDK
-50 VQVVSIGGTMLL
+50 VRIVSIGGTMLL
-62 FVLLGVV
+62 FVLLGVL

-76 FASLASVGFGKSVR
+76 FASLASVGFGRNVR
-90 SKIFRKVQFYSQ
+90 SRIFRKVQYYSQ

-133 VCLMAPIMCIG
+133 VCLMAPVMCIG
-144 GVVLALAKSATMS
+144 GVVLALAKSVTMS
-157 MILIIS
+157 MILIVS

-178 SPLSRKMQE
+178 SPLSKKMQE

-207 AFGTEQFEEQR
+207 AFGTEQFEEER
-218 FHRVNDE
+218 FRRVNDE
-225 FMLNTIR
+225 FMVNTVR
-232 MNSIMGIMI
+232 MNSVMGIMI

-305 AGRINEVLETLPA
+305 AGRINEVLDTVPVVA
-318 VSGSD
+318 D
-323 DGVTETDRR
+323 CDGAVTETGIK

-340 TFTFPHAEAPAI
+340 TFTFPNAEAPAL
-352 EHISFDSAPGE
+352 EHISFDSSPGE
-363 VTAIIGSTGS
+363 VTAVIGSTGS

-379 NLIPRFYDVQ
+379 NLIPRFYDAQ
-389 QGEVLVDGVNVKDME
+389 EGEILVDGVNVKEMSLE
-404 LRTLRGKIGLVPQK
+404 TLRGKIGLVPQK
-418 AFLFKGTIA
+418 AFLFRGTIA
-427 ENVGYGLE
+427 ENVGYGQE
-435 HPDQRDVEHAVS
+435 VPNQANVEHAVMT
-447 IAQSYDFVTAK
+447 AQSYDFVTAK

-466 SQGGSNV
+466 SQGGANV

-493 YLFDDSFSALDY
+493 YIFDDSFSALDY
-505 KTDAALRAALLTE
+505 KTDAALRKALLSE
-518 AGDATVI
+518 AKEATVI

-569 SQLTQEEAGKNE
+569 SQLTQEEAEKDE
-581 TKQP
+581 V